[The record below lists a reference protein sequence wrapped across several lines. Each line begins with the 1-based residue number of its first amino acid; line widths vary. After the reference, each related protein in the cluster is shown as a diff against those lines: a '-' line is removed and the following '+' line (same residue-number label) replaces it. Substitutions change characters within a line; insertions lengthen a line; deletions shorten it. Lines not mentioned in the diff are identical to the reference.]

1 MTARPRP
8 SGINHINIRVRDPAR
23 SSKFYRD
30 ILGMRV
36 AFSEMPEALFLT
48 SGSDLLTLAKTNR
61 KLRSGGMHFGFRVKD
76 KEEYNR
82 WKSWLKSKRVKI
94 SSEREEESG
103 GGLYFKDPD
112 GYSIEVYY
120 EK

>member
-1 MTARPRP
+1 MKARPKS
-8 SGINHINIRVRDPAR
+8 SGFSHINIRVRDPAR
-23 SSKFYRD
+23 SSKFYKE

-36 AFSEMPEALFLT
+36 AFSEMPRALFMT
-48 SGSDLLTLAKTNR
+48 SGGDLLTLARAKGR
-61 KLRSGGMHFGFRVKD
+61 PRSGGMHFGFRVKD
-76 KEEYNR
+76 KEEYIQ